1 LLIQLVPRASTI
13 GILTNPTNPDGEI
26 ETRDAQAAAQALG
39 RRLIVVKASTESDF
53 DAAFATLVE
62 QGAGAL
68 AIAGDPFF
76 EAHRDQLI
84 ALAARHMMPAI
95 YVLRLDPAAGG
106 LISYGTSLADA
117 NRQGG
122 IYVGRILKGVKPAD
136 LPVMQAVKFEF
147 VINLKTAKAL
157 GIDVPPTLLALAD
170 EVIE

>member
-1 LLIQLVPRASTI
+1 MPRASTI